1 MRQARTRPRLGR
13 LGPLPALLGLASI
26 AVAPPSLAQQYRFS
40 TGPWK
45 IEVFGKIKQ
54 LIKRQSFPEPAIYCF
69 DLPDSLVA
77 KTTTFGLLN
86 GNAITFADY
95 PDPANQLTAFVV
107 TSTLPAGQTPE
118 ADFKALLA
126 ADRASEETI
135 GDRRRFAV
143 STGLSAWGPTIQLRM
158 RNVAASTDDGW
169 FPLTR
174 GLYQDGDGPRYTRST
189 HRLFMRGAQR
199 FEVAV
204 LGKPKKPGDEA
215 SEAAT
220 LTLIEKV
227 VDEITDSLQRCTS
240 TELHNRK
247 ASEQA
252 SGSKQEGPP

>member
-1 MRQARTRPRLGR
+1 MF
-13 LGPLPALLGLASI
+13 ALLGLASI
-26 AVAPPSLAQQYRFS
+26 AVASPSQAQQYRFS

-45 IEVFGKIKQ
+45 IEVYGQFKQ

-95 PDPANQLTAFVV
+95 PDLTNQLTAFVV
-107 TSTLPAGQTPE
+107 TSTLPEGQTPE

-126 ADRASEETI
+126 TDRASEGAI

-143 STGLSAWGPTIQLRM
+143 STGQSAWGPTIQLRM
-158 RNVAASTDDGW
+158 RNVAASTDDGR

-174 GLYQDGDGPRYTRST
+174 GLYKDGDGPPYTRST
-189 HRLFMRGAQR
+189 HRLFMRGTHR

-204 LGKPKKPGDEA
+204 VGNPKLPGDEA

-220 LTLIEKV
+220 LALIEKV

-240 TELHNRK
+240 AELHNRK
-247 ASEQA
+247 PGEQA
-252 SGSKQEGPP
+252 SGSKEDPR